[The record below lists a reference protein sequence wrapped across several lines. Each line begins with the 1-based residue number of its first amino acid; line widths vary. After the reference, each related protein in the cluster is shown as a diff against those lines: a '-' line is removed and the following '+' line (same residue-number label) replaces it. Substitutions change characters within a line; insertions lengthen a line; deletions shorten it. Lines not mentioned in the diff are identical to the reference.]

1 MTLFAYFE
9 VLKDELLYR
18 QNVTSKTY
26 CHLKAQLSKQGLERR
41 VLNKFT
47 LPILKYNCNQS
58 TRLKEAI
65 SNFYVCT
72 KHNELEFSS
81 NFLRKLNEKNYMSRT
96 TRHHIAI
103 SPFMPPSLS
112 SLTIGSINANN
123 DLYYRQALTLNC
135 QVVLCFYHRT
145 SALTSL
151 HIVNSSRITLSY
163 KMHSVFSEPYLPKQ
177 FQRL

>member
-1 MTLFAYFE
+1 MFLQNFFKKHKHFTAQAIKLRMLNLLRRGGAQRYLKFVFMTLFAYFE

-81 NFLRKLNEKNYMSRT
+81 NFLRKLNEKNYVS
-96 TRHHIAI
+96 HN
-103 SPFMPPSLS
+103 PPSYCNLP
-112 SLTIGSINANN
+112 
-123 DLYYRQALTLNC
+123 
-135 QVVLCFYHRT
+135 FY
-145 SALTSL
+145 AP
-151 HIVNSSRITLSY
+151 
-163 KMHSVFSEPYLPKQ
+163 FS
-177 FQRL
+177 FQPHNWFD